1 MKTKMKEEKKE
12 EQQIRKE
19 QPGRR
24 IKGQRIRDRL
34 AVPVHETFRV
44 AALLALV
51 GGFLDA
57 YTYLMRGGVFA
68 NAQTGN
74 MVLLGLKIAEG
85 NIEKAVYYLIP
96 IAAFAMGVFVT
107 EVIKKY
113 GAMREMGRLEH
124 WIIAIEMILILIVGF
139 VPQSVPDAAVNIT
152 ISFVCSLQV
161 NSFRTMKSLPYA
173 TTMCTGNLRSGTEK
187 LFRFLINK
195 EEKTGIQAAHYFGI
209 IGIFIVGAILGALLC
224 GIFGVHSVWFCC
236 LLLLIVFLT
245 IRKA

>member
-1 MKTKMKEEKKE
+1 
-12 EQQIRKE
+12 
-19 QPGRR
+19 
-24 IKGQRIRDRL
+24 
-34 AVPVHETFRV
+34 
-44 AALLALV
+44 
-51 GGFLDA
+51 
-57 YTYLMRGGVFA
+57 
-68 NAQTGN
+68 
-74 MVLLGLKIAEG
+74 
-85 NIEKAVYYLIP
+85 
-96 IAAFAMGVFVT
+96 
-107 EVIKKY
+107 
-113 GAMREMGRLEH
+113 MREMGRLEH

-195 EEKTGIQAAHYFGI
+195 EEKAGIQAAHYFGI

-224 GIFGVHSVWFCC
+224 GIFGVYSVWICC